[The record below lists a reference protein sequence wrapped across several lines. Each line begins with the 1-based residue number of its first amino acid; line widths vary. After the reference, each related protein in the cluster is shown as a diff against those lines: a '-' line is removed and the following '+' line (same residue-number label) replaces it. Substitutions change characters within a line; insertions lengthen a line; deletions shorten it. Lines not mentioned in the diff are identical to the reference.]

1 VTCVHPG
8 GVRTNIARN
17 AIVGTRLPAAH
28 WEAGRDAFDR
38 MLTLDPA
45 DAAAAILRAVH
56 RRRPRVMVGRDAV
69 VIDKL
74 ARLLP
79 VAGGSLLAAAARR
92 GARR

>member
-1 VTCVHPG
+1 
-8 GVRTNIARN
+8 
-17 AIVGTRLPAAH
+17 
-28 WEAGRDAFDR
+28 
-38 MLTLDPA
+38 
-45 DAAAAILRAVH
+45 
-56 RRRPRVMVGRDAV
+56 MVGRDAV